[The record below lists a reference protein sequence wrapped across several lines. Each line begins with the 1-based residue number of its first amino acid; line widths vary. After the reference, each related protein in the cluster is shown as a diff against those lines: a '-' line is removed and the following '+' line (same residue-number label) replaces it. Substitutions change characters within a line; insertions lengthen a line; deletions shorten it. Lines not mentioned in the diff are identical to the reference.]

1 MLDRLDKSSWLMAVA
16 SLAADRSSCPRNRRG
31 ALLAKDFYILS
42 VGYSGSPKG
51 LPHCTD
57 EGVGC
62 LIKKDVA
69 SGIERCV
76 RVVHAEV
83 NALINA
89 VAIGTSVGT
98 KGSTL
103 FVTNFP
109 CMSCAK
115 FIINAGVREIHYL
128 GPVTDSEAEGIL
140 KEAGILLT
148 EEKLKI

>member
-31 ALLAKDFYILS
+31 AVLAKDFYVLA

-51 LPHCTD
+51 LPHCID

-69 SGIERCV
+69 SGLERCV
-76 RVVHAEV
+76 RAVHAEV

-89 VAIGTSVGT
+89 VAAGTSVGT
-98 KGSTL
+98 RGASLYT
-103 FVTNFP
+103 TNFP
-109 CMSCAK
+109 CLDCAK
-115 FIINAGVREIHYL
+115 LIINAGIADVHYL
-128 GPVTDSEAEGIL
+128 GAVTDAQSETIL
-140 KEAGILLT
+140 KEAGINLV